1 LSPDFFHIDDQ
12 KHVSSM
18 SARPPVLRPI
28 TQHQPPNS
36 ARQANG
42 TDIYISRNQFTAI
55 KNSRES
61 LTTDDI
67 TNLKREKQNLI
78 QERSLLKARLARYA
92 NFNRHPKPPGR
103 NQHIANSL
111 EQQVRTLEQL
121 TAAKRA
127 EIAQLIYSDRAAV
140 ISELQEESK
149 MLHLELM
156 RLRKSKQE
164 SEASLRDVTAQ
175 LKEACEKY
183 SPAVLARQ
191 DKTIKNLEREIAA
204 QRAKNDTIKEKV
216 AQMKA
221 EQEDSQY
228 QEQNMKVHRQ
238 IDSLRSQIK
247 QEQQEIAAIDQQ
259 MAQMKADHAAEMTRL
274 QSDL

>member
-1 LSPDFFHIDDQ
+1 
-12 KHVSSM
+12 M
-18 SARPPVLRPI
+18 SVKPELVRPVAQR
-28 TQHQPPNS
+28 HPPNS
-36 ARQANG
+36 ARMANG
-42 TDIYISRNQFTAI
+42 TDLYISRNQFTAI

-67 TNLKREKQNLI
+67 MNLKREKQNLI
-78 QERSLLKARLARYA
+78 QERSLLKARLQRYA

-103 NQHIANSL
+103 NQQIANSL
-111 EQQVRTLEQL
+111 EQQVKTLEQL

-164 SEASLRDVTAQ
+164 SEASLREVTAQ

-191 DKTIKNLEREIAA
+191 DKTIKSLEKEIAT

-221 EQEDSQY
+221 EQENSQY
-228 QEQNMKVHRQ
+228 QEQNMKVHKQ
-238 IDSLRSQIK
+238 IDSLKAQIK

-259 MAQMKADHAAEMTRL
+259 MAQMKADHAAEMQRL
-274 QSDL
+274 QSEL